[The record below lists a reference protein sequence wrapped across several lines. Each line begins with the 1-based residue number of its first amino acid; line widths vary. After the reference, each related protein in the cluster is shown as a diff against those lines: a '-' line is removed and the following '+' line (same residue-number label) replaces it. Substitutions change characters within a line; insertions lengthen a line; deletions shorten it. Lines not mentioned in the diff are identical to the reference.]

1 MKAGITPRLL
11 KGFRDFLPKEEIRK
25 GEIIT
30 ELERIF
36 RLFGFVPIDTP
47 ILEYTDILLGKGGGE
62 TDKQVYRFLDH
73 GKRDVSMRY
82 DLTVP
87 FARFMAMHRNELY
100 LPFRRYHIAKVF
112 RGENTQRGRYREFTQ
127 CDFDIVGSDSV
138 SADFEILFLMF
149 TSLKSI
155 GLDHFKIHISDRNLF
170 NMLLDKLE
178 IKDHSVEILRIVDKI
193 KKIGPDKVKALLS
206 EITDAGKTD
215 SIMEFITPR
224 GDFYDSI
231 KIIKKSAGL
240 PGSSITRL
248 EEVWKIIEALD
259 ISSNFAFDPS
269 ITRGLDYYT
278 GIVFETYLKDIPSI
292 GSVCSGGRYNNLTAL
307 YTKNNMPG
315 VGSSIGLDRL
325 LAAFN
330 KLALEAKTLTVPQ
343 VIILNMD
350 NSLLSYYHRLAVCLR
365 EENISVEIYPD
376 KKKLAQQFLYA
387 EKKNIPFALIC
398 GDEEKSQGVVAIKN
412 LKTRKNYPAV
422 RADIVQDRLKELLL

>member
-25 GEIIT
+25 SEIIT